1 MSHTPYMVVNMICLY
16 CDSTQSKVVDSRD
29 ISKGIRRRRECL
41 KCNKRFT
48 TYETIQTKSV
58 IVTKSDGRIEQ
69 FDEEKIWNSLN
80 KACAKRPISNRSL
93 SKIILDIESEIEISG
108 KNEISTKKIGQKVMT
123 GLENLDR
130 VAYIRYAS
138 VYREFENVESFKKE
152 IDSLLAG
159 EKNKSNLK

>member
-1 MSHTPYMVVNMICLY
+1 MICLY

-41 KCNKRFT
+41 ECNKRFT

-58 IVTKSDGRIEQ
+58 IVTKSDGRTEQ
-69 FDEEKIWNSLN
+69 FDEEKIWSSLN

-93 SKIILDIESEIEISG
+93 NKIILDIESEIEISG
-108 KNEISTKKIGQKVMT
+108 KNEISTKKIGQKIMA

-130 VAYIRYAS
+130 VAYIRFAS
-138 VYREFENVESFKKE
+138 VYREFESVESFKKE
-152 IDSLLAG
+152 IDSLLSG
-159 EKNKSNLK
+159 KKKQK

>member
-1 MSHTPYMVVNMICLY
+1 MICLY

-41 KCNKRFT
+41 ECNKRFT

-58 IVTKSDGRIEQ
+58 IVIKSDGRTEQ

-108 KNEISTKKIGQKVMT
+108 KNEISTKKIGQTIMA

-130 VAYIRYAS
+130 VEYIRYTS

-152 IDSLLAG
+152 IDSLLSG
-159 EKNKSNLK
+159 EKNKSNLKQRR

>member
-1 MSHTPYMVVNMICLY
+1 MICLY

-41 KCNKRFT
+41 ECNKRFT

-58 IVTKSDGRIEQ
+58 IVTKTDGRIEQ

-93 SKIILDIESEIEISG
+93 SKILLDIESEIEISG
-108 KNEISTKKIGQKVMT
+108 KNEISTKKIGQKIMA
-123 GLENLDR
+123 GLESLDR

-138 VYREFENVESFKKE
+138 VYREFESIESFRKE
-152 IDSLLAG
+152 IDSLLSD
-159 EKNKSNLK
+159 KKK

>member
-1 MSHTPYMVVNMICLY
+1 MICLY

-41 KCNKRFT
+41 ECNKRFT

-58 IVTKSDGRIEQ
+58 IVTKTDGRIEQ
-69 FDEEKIWNSLN
+69 FDEEKIWSSLN

-93 SKIILDIESEIEISG
+93 NKIILDIESEIEISG
-108 KNEISTKKIGQKVMT
+108 KNEISTKKIGQKIMA

-130 VAYIRYAS
+130 VAYIRFAS
-138 VYREFENVESFKKE
+138 VYREFESVESFKKE
-152 IDSLLAG
+152 IDSLLSG
-159 EKNKSNLK
+159 KKKQK

>member
-1 MSHTPYMVVNMICLY
+1 M
-16 CDSTQSKVVDSRD
+16 QSKVVDSRD

-41 KCNKRFT
+41 ECKKRFT

-58 IVTKSDGRIEQ
+58 IVVKSDGRTEQ

-108 KNEISTKKIGQKVMT
+108 KNEISTKKIGQIIMA

-152 IDSLLAG
+152 IDSLLSG
-159 EKNKSNLK
+159 EKNKSNLKQRR

>member
-1 MSHTPYMVVNMICLY
+1 MICLY

-41 KCNKRFT
+41 ECNKRFT

-58 IVTKSDGRIEQ
+58 IVIKSDGRTEQ

-93 SKIILDIESEIEISG
+93 SKIISDIESEIEISG
-108 KNEISTKKIGQKVMT
+108 KNEISTKKIGQKIML

-152 IDSLLAG
+152 IDSLLSG
-159 EKNKSNLK
+159 EKNKSNLKQRR

>member
-1 MSHTPYMVVNMICLY
+1 M
-16 CDSTQSKVVDSRD
+16 
-29 ISKGIRRRRECL
+29 EC
-41 KCNKRFT
+41 KKRFT

-58 IVTKSDGRIEQ
+58 IVVKSDGRTEQ

-108 KNEISTKKIGQKVMT
+108 KNEISTKKIGQIIMA

-152 IDSLLAG
+152 IDSLLSG
-159 EKNKSNLK
+159 EKNKSNLKQRR

>member
-1 MSHTPYMVVNMICLY
+1 M
-16 CDSTQSKVVDSRD
+16 
-29 ISKGIRRRRECL
+29 E
-41 KCNKRFT
+41 CNKRFT

-58 IVTKSDGRIEQ
+58 IVTKSDGRTEQ
-69 FDEEKIWNSLN
+69 FDEEKIWSSLN

-108 KNEISTKKIGQKVMT
+108 KNEISTKKIGQKIMA

-138 VYREFENVESFKKE
+138 VYREFESIESFRKE
-152 IDSLLAG
+152 IDSLLSNK
-159 EKNKSNLK
+159 KNKGNLKQRR

>member
-1 MSHTPYMVVNMICLY
+1 MICLY

-41 KCNKRFT
+41 ECNKRFT

-58 IVTKSDGRIEQ
+58 IVTKTDGRIEH

-108 KNEISTKKIGQKVMT
+108 KNEISTKKIGQKIMA
-123 GLENLDR
+123 GLESLDR

-138 VYREFENVESFKKE
+138 VYREFESIESFRKE
-152 IDSLLAG
+152 IDSLLSNK
-159 EKNKSNLK
+159 KNKGNLKQRR

>member
-1 MSHTPYMVVNMICLY
+1 M
-16 CDSTQSKVVDSRD
+16 
-29 ISKGIRRRRECL
+29 E
-41 KCNKRFT
+41 CNKRFT
-48 TYETIQTKSV
+48 TYETIQTKSIIV
-58 IVTKSDGRIEQ
+58 IKSDGRTEQ

-93 SKIILDIESEIEISG
+93 SKIISDIESEIEISG
-108 KNEISTKKIGQKVMT
+108 KNEISTKKIGQKIML

-152 IDSLLAG
+152 IDSLLSG
-159 EKNKSNLK
+159 EKNKSNLKQRR

>member
-1 MSHTPYMVVNMICLY
+1 MICLY

-41 KCNKRFT
+41 ECNKRFT

-58 IVTKSDGRIEQ
+58 IVTKTDGRIEQ

-108 KNEISTKKIGQKVMT
+108 KNEISTKKIGQKIMA
-123 GLENLDR
+123 GLERLDR

-138 VYREFENVESFKKE
+138 VYREFESVESFRKE
-152 IDSLLAG
+152 IDSLLSDK
-159 EKNKSNLK
+159 KNKGNLKQRR

>member
-1 MSHTPYMVVNMICLY
+1 MICLY

-41 KCNKRFT
+41 ECNKRFT

-58 IVTKSDGRIEQ
+58 IVVKSDGRSEQ

-108 KNEISTKKIGQKVMT
+108 KNEISTKKIGQKIMA
-123 GLENLDR
+123 GLESLDR

-138 VYREFENVESFKKE
+138 VYREFESIESFRKE
-152 IDSLLAG
+152 IDSLLSNK
-159 EKNKSNLK
+159 KNKGNLKQRR

>member
-1 MSHTPYMVVNMICLY
+1 MICLY

-41 KCNKRFT
+41 ECNKRFT

-58 IVTKSDGRIEQ
+58 IVIKSDGRSEQ

-93 SKIILDIESEIEISG
+93 NKIILDIESEIEISG
-108 KNEISTKKIGQKVMT
+108 KNEISTKKIGQKIMA

-130 VAYIRYAS
+130 VAYIRFAS
-138 VYREFENVESFKKE
+138 VYREFESVESFKKE
-152 IDSLLAG
+152 IDSLLSG
-159 EKNKSNLK
+159 KKKQK

>member
-1 MSHTPYMVVNMICLY
+1 MICLY

-41 KCNKRFT
+41 ECNKRFT

-58 IVTKSDGRIEQ
+58 IVTKTDGRIEQ
-69 FDEEKIWNSLN
+69 FDEEKIWSSLN

-93 SKIILDIESEIEISG
+93 NKIILDIDSEIEISG
-108 KNEISTKKIGQKVMT
+108 KNEISTKKIGQKIMA

-130 VAYIRYAS
+130 VAYIRFAS
-138 VYREFENVESFKKE
+138 VYREFESVESFKKE
-152 IDSLLAG
+152 IDSLLSG
-159 EKNKSNLK
+159 KKKQK

>member
-1 MSHTPYMVVNMICLY
+1 MICLY

-41 KCNKRFT
+41 ECNKRFT

-58 IVTKSDGRIEQ
+58 IVTKTDGRIEQ
-69 FDEEKIWNSLN
+69 FDEEKIWSSLN

-93 SKIILDIESEIEISG
+93 NKIILDIESEIEISG
-108 KNEISTKKIGQKVMT
+108 KNEISTKKIGQKIMA

-130 VAYIRYAS
+130 VAYIRFAS
-138 VYREFENVESFKKE
+138 VYREFESIESFRKE
-152 IDSLLAG
+152 IDSLLSNK
-159 EKNKSNLK
+159 KNKGNLKQRR

>member
-1 MSHTPYMVVNMICLY
+1 MICLY

-41 KCNKRFT
+41 ECNKRFT

-108 KNEISTKKIGQKVMT
+108 KNEISTKKIGQKIMA

-138 VYREFENVESFKKE
+138 VYREFESVESFRKE
-152 IDSLLAG
+152 IDSLLSDK
-159 EKNKSNLK
+159 KNKGNLKQRR

>member
-1 MSHTPYMVVNMICLY
+1 MICLY

-41 KCNKRFT
+41 ECKKRFT

-58 IVTKSDGRIEQ
+58 IVTKTDGRVEQ
-69 FDEEKIWNSLN
+69 FDEEKIWSSLN

-108 KNEISTKKIGQKVMT
+108 KNEISTKKIGQKIMI

-130 VAYIRYAS
+130 DAYIRYAS

-152 IDSLLAG
+152 IDSLLSG
-159 EKNKSNLK
+159 EKNKSNLKQRR

>member
-1 MSHTPYMVVNMICLY
+1 MICLY

-41 KCNKRFT
+41 ECNKRFT

-58 IVTKSDGRIEQ
+58 IVTKTDGRIEQ

-93 SKIILDIESEIEISG
+93 NKILLDIESEIEISG
-108 KNEISTKKIGQKVMT
+108 KNEISTKKIGQKIMA

-138 VYREFENVESFKKE
+138 VYREFESIESFRKE
-152 IDSLLAG
+152 IDSLLSDK
-159 EKNKSNLK
+159 KNKGNLKQRR

>member
-1 MSHTPYMVVNMICLY
+1 MICLY

-41 KCNKRFT
+41 ECNKRFT

-58 IVTKSDGRIEQ
+58 IVIKSDGRTEQ

-93 SKIILDIESEIEISG
+93 SKIISDIESEIEISG
-108 KNEISTKKIGQKVMT
+108 KNEISTKKIGQKIMI

-152 IDSLLAG
+152 IDSLLSG
-159 EKNKSNLK
+159 EKNKSNLKQRR

>member
-1 MSHTPYMVVNMICLY
+1 MICIY

-41 KCNKRFT
+41 ECNKRFT

-58 IVTKSDGRIEQ
+58 IVTKTDGRIEQ

-93 SKIILDIESEIEISG
+93 NKILLDIESEIEISG
-108 KNEISTKKIGQKVMT
+108 KNEISTKKIGQKIMA

-138 VYREFENVESFKKE
+138 VYREFESIESFRKE
-152 IDSLLAG
+152 IDSLLSNK
-159 EKNKSNLK
+159 KNKGNLKQRR

>member
-1 MSHTPYMVVNMICLY
+1 M
-16 CDSTQSKVVDSRD
+16 
-29 ISKGIRRRRECL
+29 E
-41 KCNKRFT
+41 CNKRFT

-58 IVTKSDGRIEQ
+58 IVVKSDGRTEQ

-108 KNEISTKKIGQKVMT
+108 KNEISTKKIGQIIMA

-152 IDSLLAG
+152 IDSLLSG
-159 EKNKSNLK
+159 EKKQK